1 VEQRSLHCVKPLSRR
16 DRVTLL
22 ASLYFSQGLPF
33 GFFAQAFPVLMRQQ
47 GASLEGIG
55 LSGLL
60 NLPWAL
66 KFLWAPWVDGARSTR
81 FGHRR
86 AWILGLQ
93 ATTVGVLIALAAA
106 GFQAGDSLWG
116 IAAGVLV
123 LNLLAATQDIAT
135 DGLAVNLLRAG
146 ERGLGNAVQ
155 VGGYRLGMVVGGGA
169 LLMCFDALG
178 WTGVFGAMAG
188 ALLLATVPIARF
200 DEAPEAPPAA
210 PTTRPWLAF
219 TDVLRAPGMG
229 RWCVVLMTW
238 KGGDALAA
246 AMVKPLCVDLGL
258 GLTEVGLVLGTVG
271 SGAAL
276 LGAFAGGALVDRLGG
291 ERGLVVCGLLQA
303 LSVAAWI
310 LPSVGLSDR
319 AWLAGVSGF
328 EHFAGSTAT
337 VALFSAMMARCRPT
351 HAGADYTT
359 QASIVVVASGAC
371 GALSGLVAGRLG
383 YAAHFTLS
391 FVLCLLAVALLRV
404 LRPTQRGP
412 TVASTTPSV

>member
-1 VEQRSLHCVKPLSRR
+1 MNALPRR

-22 ASLYFSQGLPF
+22 ASLYFAQGLPF

-66 KFLWAPWVDGARSTR
+66 KFLWAPWVDRTRSTR

-86 AWILGLQ
+86 AWILSLQ
-93 ATTVGVLIALAAA
+93 TATIGVLLALAAA
-106 GFQAGDSLWG
+106 GFQAGDPLWG

-123 LNLLAATQDIAT
+123 LNMLAATQDIAT
-135 DGLAVNLLRAG
+135 DGLAVNLLQSG

-178 WTGVFGAMAG
+178 WTGLFGAMAI
-188 ALLLATVPIARF
+188 ALLFATIPIARF
-200 DEAPEAPPAA
+200 DEVASPPPVAPEVPAA
-210 PTTRPWLAF
+210 RPWLAF
-219 TDVLRAPGMG
+219 TEVLRGPGMG
-229 RWCVVLMTW
+229 RWLVVLVTW

-258 GLTEVGLVLGTVG
+258 GLADVGLVLGTVG

-276 LGAFAGGALVDRLGG
+276 LGAFAGGAIVDRLGG
-291 ERGLVVCGLLQA
+291 ARGLVVCGLLQA

-310 LPSVGLSDR
+310 LPSVGFSDR
-319 AWLAGVSGF
+319 AWLVGVSGF

-337 VALFSAMMARCRPT
+337 VALFSAMMARCRPA

-359 QASIVVVASGAC
+359 QASIVVIASGAC
-371 GALSGLVAGRLG
+371 GALSGVVAGRLG
-383 YAAHFTLS
+383 YATHFTLS
-391 FVLCLLAVALLRV
+391 FVLCLLAVALLWV
-404 LRPTQRGP
+404 LRPAQGEP
-412 TVASTTPSV
+412 TLASTTPSV